1 MTDLSVYIK
10 ILFYVAL
17 SAWLVSCS
25 TAPRI
30 STNTVHTQ
38 SPAYSLLFVIH
49 GDANYVFHDT
59 VGVVHHANEDVLAR
73 AQAVA
78 LANPQAEVFIFHDKP
93 LRKTLFLFKQHDGEF
108 YYYRNGEL
116 VAMREYWRDAGTSR
130 FSVQGALYDAYRSRL
145 DTNASKGITRML
157 LYFGHEIPE
166 FDGQHYDESY
176 PDSTLT
182 INKFSNALRSFTN
195 QEHGTGNPEHG
206 TGNPKLGT
214 SSQYFD
220 LIVMSTC
227 YNGSPH
233 SIAALAPYTRYIIA
247 SPTSLHLSYFDLEKF
262 RHLEQTFG
270 GNSMKVFAQRVAESA
285 YDRLSASVQTVV
297 GVSVYDIALVIP
309 YTNSIAE
316 KYSQTIAKMN
326 TNPNATIAHCDCADL
341 APFNNPLMHNGV
353 QVLYRAPLFG
363 RDANKILHS
372 GWSCWTVEGGKK

>member
-1 MTDLSVYIK
+1 M
-10 ILFYVAL
+10 AL
-17 SAWLVSCS
+17 SAWIVSCS
-25 TAPRI
+25 TAPHV
-30 STNTVHTQ
+30 STNTVQTQ
-38 SPAYSLLFVIH
+38 PPAYSLLFVIH

-59 VGVVHHANEDVLAR
+59 VGVAHHANEDVLAR

-116 VAMREYWRDAGTSR
+116 VATREYWRDEGTSR
-130 FSVQGALYDAYRSRL
+130 FSVQGALYNAYRSRL
-145 DTNASKGITRML
+145 DTNASKSLTRIL

-166 FDGQHYDESY
+166 FDDQHYDESY

-182 INKFSNALRSFTN
+182 IKKFSNALRSFTN
-195 QEHGTGNPEHG
+195 QEPGTWNPEHGTWNPEPGTGNPEH
-206 TGNPKLGT
+206 GT

-233 SIAALAPYTRYIIA
+233 SIAALAPHSRYIIA
-247 SPTSLHLSYFDLEKF
+247 SPTSLHLSYFDIEIF
-262 RHLEQTFG
+262 RHLEQTLG
-270 GNSMKVFAQRVAESA
+270 GSSMSVFAQRAAESA
-285 YDRLSASVQTVV
+285 YNRLSASVQTVV
-297 GVSVYDIALVIP
+297 GVSAYDVSLVIP

-316 KYSQTIAKMN
+316 IYSQRIATMN
-326 TNPNATIAHCDCADL
+326 TTPNATMAHCDCADL
-341 APFNNPLMHNGV
+341 APFNNPLMHDGV
-353 QVLYRAPLFG
+353 QVLYRPPLFG

-372 GWSCWTVEGGKK
+372 GWSCWTVGSGK